1 VIAADMFGIINLGKP
16 AGPTSRDCV
25 NHIQRIVRPVK
36 VGHAGTLDPIAS
48 GVLLILVGQAS
59 RLTDYVHNL
68 DKEYIGTF
76 QLGVTSPSADTETDL
91 TIVPDAPV
99 PTFKELVDGLSPFR
113 GTISQTPPIYSALR
127 IDGKRA
133 YDLARAGETPVIPS
147 RQVTV
152 YELEIVSYDYPR
164 LVLRIVCSTGTYI
177 RSIGRDLAR
186 SIKSDAIMTDL
197 IRTRIGPFTSSDCVS
212 LESLDSQE
220 KISEAIRSPLMALES
235 FPKLTPN
242 AEELQRLKD
251 GQNVRLNSH
260 CSTPDQ
266 LHVALDLNKQL
277 HSLVRH
283 DPDQQTWKVE
293 KYFPPC
299 SL

>member
-1 VIAADMFGIINLGKP
+1 MFGIINLGKP

-25 NHIQRIVRPVK
+25 NHIQRLIRPVK

-91 TIVPDAPV
+91 EVIADAPV
-99 PTFKELVDGLSPFR
+99 PTIDELVASLPPFR
-113 GTISQTPPIYSALR
+113 GTISQMPPIYSAIR

-133 YDLARAGETPVIPS
+133 YDLARSGATPDIPS
-147 RQVTV
+147 RQVTIS
-152 YELEIVSYDYPR
+152 ELEIVAYVYPR

-186 SIKSDAIMTDL
+186 SLESDAIMTDL
-197 IRTRIGPFTSSDCVS
+197 IRTRIGPFANSDSVS
-212 LESLDSQE
+212 LESMDSKT
-220 KISEAIRSPLMALES
+220 KISEAIQSPLIALES
-235 FPKLTPN
+235 MPKLTPN

-251 GQNVRLNSH
+251 GQHVRLNSI
-260 CSTPDQ
+260 CTNPDL
-266 LHVALDLNKQL
+266 LHVALDLNHQL
-277 HSLVRH
+277 HSLVRY
-283 DPDQQTWKVE
+283 DSSDQTWKVE
-293 KYFPPC
+293 KYFPP
-299 SL
+299 L

>member
-1 VIAADMFGIINLGKP
+1 MFGIINLGKP

-25 NHIQRIVRPVK
+25 NHIQRFVRPTK

-76 QLGVTSPSADTETDL
+76 QLGVSSPSADTETEV
-91 TIVPDAPV
+91 TIVSDAPI
-99 PTFKELVDGLSPFR
+99 PTLEQLTDKLSLFR

-133 YDLARAGETPVIPS
+133 YDLARAGETPDIPA
-147 RQVTV
+147 RQVSIW
-152 YELEIVSYDYPR
+152 ELEIVSYDYPR
-164 LVLRIVCSTGTYI
+164 LVLRIACSTGTYI

-186 SIKSDAIMTDL
+186 SLQNDAIMTDL
-197 IRTRIGPFTSSDCVS
+197 IRTRIGHFESKDCVS
-212 LESLDSQE
+212 LESLDSKD
-220 KISEAIRSPLMALES
+220 KILEAVRSPLLALES
-235 FPKLTPN
+235 FPKLTPS

-251 GQNVRLNSH
+251 GQNVRLNSN
-260 CSTPDQ
+260 CVNPDQ
-266 LHVALDLNKQL
+266 LHVALDLNQQL
-277 HSLVRH
+277 HSLVRY
-283 DPDQQTWKVE
+283 DPSQQTWKVE
-293 KYFPPC
+293 KYFPPY
-299 SL
+299 